1 MQVKSQL
8 ADLELSRAELARERE
23 RIATE
28 EVRVR
33 RVTAAAKLEE
43 EEARQLVAAAAREQ
57 V

>member
-1 MQVKSQL
+1 MKSQL